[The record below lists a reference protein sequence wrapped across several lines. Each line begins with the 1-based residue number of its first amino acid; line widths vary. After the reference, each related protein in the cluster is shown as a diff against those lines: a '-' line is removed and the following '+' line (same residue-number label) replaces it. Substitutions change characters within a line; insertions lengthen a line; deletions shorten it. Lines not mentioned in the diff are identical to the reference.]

1 MQRRPKTLQ
10 VPSQY
15 KSLKTLPAQHRI
27 MGNYGARSQC
37 CSGDHAGKEDED
49 DGRGEVKP
57 VEDPPL
63 LPATPKA
70 PKEPEPSNESKEAN
84 LERKKLRARTWVQDV
99 PSKVQ
104 TLTVN
109 LKKLPGKEKTAKLG
123 LDIDYAEEA
132 TAIPIVEVN
141 GGLAGQWN
149 EENPMRI
156 VRSGDCIVAVNGIS
170 KDVPNMLKTCM
181 TCGSLELLIVKG
193 TTDESGMEPVASGL
207 LAAEGYY
214 QQVEAKQMAAAQ
226 SSATST
232 ESQSRQ
238 AASGQGQAEQMDPED
253 MARTLARK
261 RTMNWF
267 VRG

>member
-1 MQRRPKTLQ
+1 
-10 VPSQY
+10 
-15 KSLKTLPAQHRI
+15 
-27 MGNYGARSQC
+27 MGNYGASSHC
-37 CSGDHAGKEDED
+37 CSGDPAGKEPED

-63 LPATPKA
+63 LPASPKTPKDS
-70 PKEPEPSNESKEAN
+70 EPSNDSKEAN
-84 LERKKLRARTWVQDV
+84 VERKKLRARTWVQDV

-104 TLTVN
+104 TLTVKLN
-109 LKKLPGKEKTAKLG
+109 KLPGKEKSSKLG

-149 EENPMRI
+149 EENPMRLI
-156 VRSGDCIVAVNGIS
+156 RSGDCIVAVNGIS
-170 KDVPNMLKTCM
+170 KDVPTMLKTCM
-181 TCGSLELLIVKG
+181 TSNSLELLVVKG

-214 QQVEAKQMAAAQ
+214 QQVEAKQMAAAHA
-226 SSATST
+226 SANPMDDST
-232 ESQSRQ
+232 RQ
-238 AASGQGQAEQMDPED
+238 AAGSQAQAEQVAPED
-253 MARTLARK
+253 LARTLARK
-261 RTMNWF
+261 RTLNWF